1 MKELTRR
8 RFSIMSLASVSLLA
22 STAFMPAALAQGTPE
37 SVKVGLIAP
46 MSGLYARF
54 GQVMR
59 MGAELAIEDINAAG
73 GIAALGGAPLELV
86 AIDSGDTTEKAKAAA
101 QRMVADHPE
110 IVAATGSYLSSFT
123 LAVTEVTERAQL
135 PMLTLSYS
143 DQITARGFRYIF
155 QTSAAAG
162 AQAGIAIPTVLDLAE
177 SATGT
182 RPKTV
187 GIITDNTAASLSS
200 VKAMKEGGLLAANNL
215 ELVVDEVFT
224 PPLSDASSLI
234 QQLRSRQPDLLFFL
248 PTVISDSKLILEKM
262 NEFNVKIPTISFGIA
277 IAEPDVLN
285 TVSPDL
291 LQGVM
296 SAVGNYA
303 FKGHEDMI
311 ERMKTRFGEPWM
323 NQNAIS
329 TYGDMWIFKQALE
342 DAGVADREAVA
353 EALRNMD
360 AGPSPYFPGGSL
372 SFDDTGKRV
381 GAGLTIIQWQDG
393 VPRTV
398 FPNDI
403 ALSPAIWEAN

>member
-1 MKELTRR
+1 MNAISRR
-8 RFSIMSLASVSLLA
+8 LFGIGALAALPLA
-22 STAFMPAALAQGTPE
+22 FAGMHVPALAQSPE
-37 SVKVGLIAP
+37 SIKIGLIAP
-46 MSGLYARF
+46 TSGLYARF
-54 GQVMR
+54 GQVMK

-86 AIDSGDTTEKAKAAA
+86 LIDSGDTTEKAKAAA

-123 LAVTEVTERAQL
+123 LAVTEVTERAKL

-143 DQITARGFRYIF
+143 DQITARGFQYIF

-177 SATGT
+177 ATTGK
-182 RPKTV
+182 RPTTV
-187 GIITDNTAASLSS
+187 GIITDNTAASISS
-200 VKAMKEGGLLAANNL
+200 VSAMKEGGLLAANNL

-234 QQLRSRQPDLLFFL
+234 QQLRSRKPDLLFFL

-285 TVSPDL
+285 TVSPEL

-303 FKGHEDMI
+303 FKGHEELI
-311 ERMKTRFGEPWM
+311 ERMKAEYNEPWM
-323 NQNAIS
+323 TQNAIS
-329 TYGDMWIFKQALE
+329 TYGDMWIFKAALE
-342 DAGVADREAVA
+342 QAGVADRDAVA
-353 EALRNMD
+353 EALRTMD
-360 AGPSPYFPGGSL
+360 AGPSPYFPGGTL
-372 SFDDTGKRV
+372 SFDETGKRE
-381 GAGLTIIQWQDG
+381 GASLTIIQWQDG

-398 FPNDI
+398 FPSEI
-403 ALSPAIWEAN
+403 AISAPIWASN